1 LNDTLNNKNNY
12 SSRIQKETNMKSVR
26 LIAAGFALT
35 LLGQAAFAH
44 HSTNGIYDEK
54 TDIELT
60 GKVKEW
66 RFINPHPSMILE
78 VTGADGKIQE
88 WDISYGGS
96 AVTHLMR
103 RGYTADTFKDGD
115 VLTFHGNPAKVEG
128 AFGLLVRE
136 NPKRAD
142 GTSVPAAVPRER

>member
-1 LNDTLNNKNNY
+1 
-12 SSRIQKETNMKSVR
+12 MKSIR
-26 LIAAGFALT
+26 LLAAGFTLT
-35 LLGQAAFAH
+35 LLSQGVFAH

-60 GKVKEW
+60 GHVKEW
-66 RFINPHPSMILE
+66 KFINPHPSLILE
-78 VTGADGKIQE
+78 VTTPDGQLQE

-103 RGYTADTFKDGD
+103 RGYTADTFKDGEE
-115 VLTFHGNPAKVEG
+115 LTFHGNPAKVEG

-136 NPKRAD
+136 NPKRPD
-142 GTSVPAAVPRER
+142 GTSVPAEVPRER

>member
-1 LNDTLNNKNNY
+1 MRLL
-12 SSRIQKETNMKSVR
+12 
-26 LIAAGFALT
+26 LIAGLGLSLLT
-35 LLGQAAFAH
+35 QAAFAH

-54 TDIELT
+54 TEIQLT

-66 RFINPHPSMILE
+66 HFINPHPSLVLE
-78 VTGADGKIQE
+78 VMGADGKPQE

-103 RGYTADTFKDGD
+103 RGYTAETFKSGD
-115 VLTFHGNPAKVEG
+115 ELTFKGNPAKLEG

-136 NPKRAD
+136 NPKRPD
-142 GTSVPAAVPRER
+142 GTLVPAAPPAAER